1 MKQFVYGIIFFYLL
15 LIGCENNIPKIDEL
29 KIPQVNLEELHLFTD
44 TLPWKNKHKALIV
57 LNDKDTLDLK
67 FRLRGGGSAQFAKH
81 NYLLEFKEKQRFE
94 SGIYDDDVILTANY
108 IDKTFLRHVLNY
120 ELFREMDS
128 LNSAPKTQFV
138 WFKQNEEDKG
148 LYVLMEKVNAGMLG
162 LNKKDTSACLFK
174 GTRFLTKE
182 VQTIF
187 QDSLNKYHQKF
198 PDLTTRNKSFEI
210 EKLRSF
216 ILKSSDS
223 IFKSDF
229 DTYFSLNN
237 ILDWYILL
245 AFTNNHDGE
254 LKNFYLY
261 KKDGESPFLF
271 SIWDCD
277 DSFGRT
283 GGNHLNID
291 LPEVDMRKSILF
303 DRLLSHPTFNFEQL
317 VNQRYALHKKTLL
330 NANHLIQKV
339 EDYYDKLLPYLKRNA
354 LVWPLN
360 SIYYQDKATT
370 REEYDLMIQFIKK
383 RTNQIELRK
392 SLIPTNDLK

>member
-1 MKQFVYGIIFFYLL
+1 MKLFNSFLVCGILLVACLDQESEVNNSSFDYLKL
-15 LIGCENNIPKIDEL
+15 T
-29 KIPQVNLEELHLFTD
+29 ELHLLTD
-44 TLPWKNKHKALIV
+44 TLPWKKKYKAAIV
-57 LNDKDTLDLK
+57 LNNKDTLDLK

-94 SGIYDDDVILTANY
+94 SGIYDDDIILTANY

-148 LYVLMEKVNAGMLG
+148 LYVLMEKVNAGMLS

-182 VQTIF
+182 VQTVF
-187 QDSLNKYHQKF
+187 QDSVNKYHQKF
-198 PDLTTRNKSFEI
+198 PVLTTRDKSFEI
-210 EKLRSF
+210 ENLRRF
-216 ILKSSDS
+216 ILSSSDS

-229 DTYFSLNN
+229 DKYFSLHN

-261 KKDGESPFLF
+261 KKDEKSPFLF

-291 LPEVDMRKSILF
+291 LPEVNMRKSILF
-303 DRLLSHPTFNFEQL
+303 DRLISHPTFEFERL
-317 VNQRYALHKKTLL
+317 VNQRYQMHKKELL
-330 NANHLIQKV
+330 NKDNLIKRI
-339 EDYYDKLLPYLKRNA
+339 ESYYLQLEPYLNRNA
-354 LVWPLN
+354 EVWPLN
-360 SIYYQDKATT
+360 TSEYQDKATA
-370 REEYDLMIQFIKK
+370 REEYDLMIRFIQK
-383 RTNQIELRK
+383 RSAEIELRK
-392 SLIPTNDLK
+392 SLIPLTD